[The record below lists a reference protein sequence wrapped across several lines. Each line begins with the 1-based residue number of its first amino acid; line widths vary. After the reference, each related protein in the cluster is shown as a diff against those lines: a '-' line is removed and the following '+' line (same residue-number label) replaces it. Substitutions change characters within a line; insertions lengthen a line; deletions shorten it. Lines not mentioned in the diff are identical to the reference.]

1 MARLSLPEQAFLRK
15 LARIDPRDHKAVYA
29 AYREAFKLPEDTPAD
44 KLAPS
49 VRKIRGK
56 FEALDFL
63 ENERARAEE
72 GQAAAAARQDV
83 AMFDRDRALAE
94 MEQVTIN
101 AVTEKLR
108 DPETGA
114 RGVSDLGGTAV
125 KLLARTKQGK
135 FDAAVIRQKSA
146 LLRQLTDAKKQRD
159 EDAAHGEKPEDPPII
174 APGQDYGT
182 A

>member
-15 LARIDPRDHKAVYA
+15 LARIDDRDRKAVYA
-29 AYREAFKLPEDTPAD
+29 AYRDAFGVGEDMPAA
-44 KLAPS
+44 KIAQRVS
-49 VRKIRGK
+49 KIRGK
-56 FEALDFL
+56 FEAFDFL
-63 ENERARAEE
+63 ENERGRAEQA
-72 GQAAAAARQDV
+72 QAAAAARTDT
-83 AMFDRDRALAE
+83 ALFDRDRALAE

-101 AVTEKLR
+101 AVTARLR

-135 FDAAVIRQKSA
+135 FDAAALRQKAA
-146 LLRQLTDAKKQRD
+146 LYRQLTDAKKQRD
-159 EDAAHGEKPEDPPII
+159 DAATIGEKQEDPPII
-174 APGQDYGT
+174 APGQGYGT